1 LGSREEKLKSW
12 RHSGLGRRLLTGDE
26 EAIERVGL
34 WGKELALLRGA
45 LARADRKAGPPSQ
58 GS

>member
-1 LGSREEKLKSW
+1 MRSREENLKSW

-34 WGKELALLRGA
+34 SGKELALLRGV